1 MWITRS
7 KSYKKLA
14 KLSVLCSQQFGLKVE
29 PEEENEDKQNLQINR
44 IDQYQ
49 FQIKV
54 DSSSFEI
61 DEKALLKLHQTL
73 IDFTN

>member
-14 KLSVLCSQQFGLKVE
+14 KLSVLCLKQLRIKVE
-29 PEEENEDKQNLQINR
+29 PEENEDKQNLQINR

-61 DEKALLKLHQTL
+61 DEKAL
-73 IDFTN
+73 

>member
-14 KLSVLCSQQFGLKVE
+14 KLSVLCSQQFGLKVK
-29 PEEENEDKQNLQINR
+29 PEEANEDKQNLQINR

-54 DSSSFEI
+54 DSSFEI